1 MMTAI
6 RDQATPPSNTP
17 ATVFML
23 AIFTGVAT
31 LLIVIGYRFEE
42 IAYRSLLGKAGES
55 LVLERVSLTMS
66 EALAL
71 GFSGAKVAAVYVL
84 AYMAAIGKNGVSAW
98 TLRMLL
104 VVLSL
109 FSTLMVVSGN
119 TISPHAESRVV
130 ALQTDIRNSHAA
142 LLNSAYVRHQANV
155 ERITTKLDED
165 EAAETELHTDLV
177 ADLNVALDQ
186 ERKTGIGDR
195 FRALEARLSQEQ
207 TRYQALLV
215 SMRAAA
221 TEEIADAEAA
231 YASRESEILE
241 LQEAALAGVKLGE
254 VAQSDESQN
263 GVLVRTAQV
272 LSAMT
277 PDNVQVSTVALTVFF
292 TVLISMG
299 VEFAPLLILRLVFGV
314 MTGPRAQVTSSHP
327 GEDAPTPLSRPTA
340 LELHDNRKDAA

>member
-1 MMTAI
+1 MTAI
-6 RDQATPPSNTP
+6 TEQTTSP
-17 ATVFML
+17 AKSPASVFML
-23 AIFTGVAT
+23 AIFTGVAI

-42 IAYRSLLGKAGES
+42 IAYRSLLGEAGQS
-55 LVLERVSLTMS
+55 HLLERLSLTMS

-84 AYMAAIGKNGVSAW
+84 AYMAAIGKHGVSAW

-130 ALQTDIRNSHAA
+130 ELQNDIRNSHAG
-142 LLNSAYVRHQANV
+142 LLNSAYVRHQATV
-155 ERITTKLDED
+155 DRITTKLEED
-165 EAAETELHTDLV
+165 EAAATGLHTASV
-177 ADLNVALDQ
+177 ADLNAALDQ

-207 TRYQALLV
+207 ARYQAVLV
-215 SMRAAA
+215 SMREAA
-221 TEEIADAEAA
+221 TREIADAEAA
-231 YASRESEILE
+231 YANREGEILE
-241 LQEAALAGVKLGE
+241 FQKAALDRVKLGE

-314 MTGPRAQVTSSHP
+314 MTGPSAQVPRSRP
-327 GEDAPTPLSRPTA
+327 EEDAPTPANRPTA
-340 LELHDNRKDAA
+340 LELHDTRKDAA